1 MTDKTLIPDSL
12 LAAKDIQAFED
23 WMLDWR
29 PTTEASRRDEM
40 AAMRAL
46 QIERFVRRNVS
57 REKFCEWMQENPRT
71 FTTRRELAW
80 MAQKSWRPFWAMS
93 AAP

>member
-12 LAAKDIQAFED
+12 LAAKELQAFED
-23 WMLDWR
+23 WMMDWQ
-29 PTTEASRRDEM
+29 PTTAASMRDEM

-57 REKFCEWMQENPRT
+57 RPKFSEWMQENPRI
-71 FTTRRELAW
+71 FTTRREQEWLARR
-80 MAQKSWRPFWAMS
+80 AEGSSRK
-93 AAP
+93 

>member
-12 LAAKDIQAFED
+12 LAAKELQAFED
-23 WMLDWR
+23 WMMDWQ
-29 PTTEASRRDEM
+29 PTTAASMRDEM

-57 REKFCEWMQENPRT
+57 RPKFSEWMQENPRI
-71 FTTRRELAW
+71 FTTRREQEWLALKAGD
-80 MAQKSWRPFWAMS
+80 MPEQ
-93 AAP
+93 

>member
-29 PTTEASRRDEM
+29 PTTDASMRDEM

-57 REKFCEWMQENPRT
+57 REKFREWMQENLRT

-80 MAQKSWRPFWAMS
+80 MARKAGDPSGQ
-93 AAP
+93 